1 MVEYFFLVA
10 LPEGEHKAAADKA
23 PGGDS
28 KDAADEKMEGK
39 WNRKCIGLWTLGLIV
54 VQCQRTDIQPSCTRG
69 EGISLQNSSAI
80 ETQRAQFGFPIRPLG
95 IKAFYGK
102 TRLIEVGRKTEITKS
117 ALSSY
122 YACLIGCLLPVFSC
136 PWPVRIYTVCIF
148 AQLNVFSLPLD
159 LAFVDILVLFALS
172 SLLLF
177 FLLDFYHS
185 D

>member
-1 MVEYFFLVA
+1 MVEYFFLVP

-39 WNRKCIGLWTLGLIV
+39 WNRKCIGLWTRGLIV
-54 VQCQRTDIQPSCTRG
+54 VHCQRTDIKPSCTRS

-80 ETQRAQFGFPIRPLG
+80 ETQRAQFAFPIRPLG
-95 IKAFYGK
+95 VKAFYGK
-102 TRLIEVGRKTEITKS
+102 TRLIEVGCKTEITKS
-117 ALSSY
+117 TLSSY
-122 YACLIGCLLPVFSC
+122 YACLPVFSC

-148 AQLNVFSLPLD
+148 AQLNIFSLPLD